1 MRSNLGWN
9 IDAIVYDLFTGK
21 VDRKIYEEVLSTL
34 GQLDG
39 LAIDEFGCGT
49 GNLTRRFPATAR
61 VRAIDYSPIA
71 VTKAKQ
77 KTNVNV
83 RFFVMDFY
91 EQQPNGYK
99 PDRIVACR
107 SLYHSDLSRSLGTLS
122 GHLGDEGE
130 VVVVHPN
137 EDWKK
142 YITPNIDRKRSFDF
156 VQFVKSIGRVTNHF
170 NVPYTLF
177 SADEFEKIGQQHFDE
192 VIVNSAAY
200 DTHYLIQLRKGAP
213 SRK

>member
-9 IDAIVYDLFTGK
+9 IDAIVYDLFSGG
-21 VDRKIYEEVLSTL
+21 VDRKIYKETLSTL

-39 LAIDEFGCGT
+39 LAVDEFGCGT
-49 GNLTRRFPATAR
+49 GNLTRRFPETAR

-71 VTKAKQ
+71 VTKAKR
-77 KTNVNV
+77 KTNGNV

-91 EQQPNGYK
+91 EQQPNDYK

-107 SLYHSDLSRSLGTLS
+107 SLYHSDLSRSLGILS
-122 GHLGDEGE
+122 EHLGDDGK
-130 VVVVHPN
+130 VVVVHPS

-142 YITPNIDRKRSFDF
+142 YITPNLNGRISFDF
-156 VQFVKSIGRVTNHF
+156 VQFMKSIGRLTNHL
-170 NVPYTLF
+170 NIPYALF
-177 SADEFEKIGQQHFDE
+177 SADEFERIGRQHFDE
-192 VIVNSAAY
+192 VVVNSSAY

-213 SRK
+213 SEK